1 MISRII
7 LIISFVHLSSAAVCD
22 QQDWTP
28 MTIINGG
35 DSPWCFQANE
45 YPDYDAKNGKNGPC
59 AANSVCKV
67 YDGVESPEKCHDIV
81 KGSELCDDKWGFQY
95 NSNGGRCWAKGD
107 DGEAVGTTS
116 TNYVTGP
123 IDRAFDCEQSGSGDE
138 DNGGVE
144 SGSGD
149 EDNGGVD
156 PIKQSVVKR
165 LLRIVP
171 EMVRRT
177 KGNVR
182 RVVNR
187 MKNDIDEI
195 GSNYDPEQSDLISR
209 IDQELDDDDP
219 TAFGRLMERIDRLN
233 AYYRANGEPRGSQ
246 NIDYL
251 DQGQVRVLLR
261 VAGAKHQ
268 IGYKA
273 DLNRQMNKI
282 ITIRDDEGL
291 NYGLTYSEDD
301 LEEATTRNT
310 PAYQWLPLA
319 NMQYHELN
327 EKYRRDGSMK

>member
-1 MISRII
+1 MMISRII
-7 LIISFVHLSSAAVCD
+7 LILSFVQLSSAAVCD
-22 QQDWTP
+22 KDEWAPQ
-28 MTIINGG
+28 TIIAGG
-35 DSPWCFQANE
+35 DSPFCFQAHE
-45 YPDYDAKNGKNGPC
+45 YPNYDAKNGKNGPC
-59 AANSVCKV
+59 TNAVCKV
-67 YDGVESPEKCHDIV
+67 YDGVESPERCHDIV
-81 KGSELCDDKWGFQY
+81 KGSALCDDKWGFQY
-95 NSNGGRCWAKGD
+95 NSNGGRCWPKGE
-107 DGEAVGTTS
+107 DGQLTQTT
-116 TNYVTGP
+116 TTTYITGP
-123 IDRAFDCEQSGSGDE
+123 IDRAFNCGQ
-138 DNGGVE
+138 

-187 MKNDIDEI
+187 MKNAIDEV
-195 GSNYDPEQSDLISR
+195 GSNYDREQSDIVSS
-209 IDQELDDDDP
+209 IHQDVEDDDP
-219 TAFGRLMERIDRLN
+219 IAFGRLMENIDRLN

-251 DQGQVRVLLR
+251 DKGQVRVLLR
-261 VAGAKHQ
+261 VAGEKHQ
-268 IGYKA
+268 VGYKA

-282 ITIRDDEGL
+282 IDIRDDEGL
-291 NYGLTYSEDD
+291 NYGLTYSETD
-301 LEEATTRNT
+301 LEEITRRNNA
-310 PAYQWLPLA
+310 AYQWLPFA